1 MTKQKIT
8 ASIRTRFGQ
17 NRGVINLTEFTQY
30 MGVDRSTARK
40 YYLNGLEYIT
50 TGRTKWYDIGEV
62 AERLMEMRISHG
74 S

>member
-1 MTKQKIT
+1 MNKQEIA

-17 NRGVINLTEFTQY
+17 QRGVINLTEFTQY

-40 YYLNGLEYIT
+40 YYLNGLEYVS

-62 AERLMEMRISHG
+62 AGKLVEMRGRS
-74 S
+74 